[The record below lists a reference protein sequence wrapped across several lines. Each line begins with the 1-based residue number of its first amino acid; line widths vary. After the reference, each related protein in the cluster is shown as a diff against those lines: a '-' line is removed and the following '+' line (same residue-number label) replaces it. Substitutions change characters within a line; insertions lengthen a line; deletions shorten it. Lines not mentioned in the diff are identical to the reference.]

1 MPDLFDLTG
10 HVAVVTGSSRGIG
23 KAIAEAFAAHG
34 AAVILNANR
43 DVEATA
49 RAASEL
55 SERYSVPV
63 TYVVGDI
70 ARPETSANL
79 AKVALTQHKRLD
91 IWVNNAGVLIDALIG
106 MMPQQMVETTLG
118 TNIAGVLYGTQ
129 AAARVMQRS
138 GDGGSII
145 NLSSI
150 IGRFGNEGQLVYGA
164 SKAAVIGATL
174 SAAKELAPK
183 KIRVNAIAPG
193 FIETDMIKNL
203 TAEKH
208 AERIAS
214 IRIGRIGKP
223 EDIANT
229 ALFLASDLSS
239 YVTGQVIGVD
249 GGMSI

>member
-1 MPDLFDLTG
+1 MLDLFDLAG
-10 HVAVVTGSSRGIG
+10 RVAVVTGSSRGIG
-23 KAIAEAFAAHG
+23 KAIAEALAAHG

-43 DVEATA
+43 DAEATA

-55 SERYSVPV
+55 SGRYNVPV
-63 TYVVGDI
+63 TYVLGDI
-70 ARPETSANL
+70 AKPETSANL
-79 AKVALTQHKRLD
+79 AKAALTQHKRLD
-91 IWVNNAGVLIDALIG
+91 VWVNNAGVLIDALIG
-106 MMPQQMVETTLG
+106 MIPQQDVDKTLG
-118 TNIAGVLYGTQ
+118 ANVAGVLYGTQ
-129 AAARVMQRS
+129 AAARVMQRRNS
-138 GDGGSII
+138 GSIV
-145 NLSSI
+145 NLTSI

-183 KIRVNAIAPG
+183 NIRVNAIAPG

-203 TAEKH
+203 SLEKR
-208 AERIAS
+208 AERVAS
-214 IRIGRIGKP
+214 IRIGRIGTP

>member
-10 HVAVVTGSSRGIG
+10 RVAVVTGSSRGIG
-23 KAIAEAFAAHG
+23 RAIAEALATHG
-34 AAVILNANR
+34 AAVILNATR
-43 DVEATA
+43 DPEATA
-49 RAASEL
+49 REASDL

-63 TYVVGDI
+63 SYVIGDI
-70 ARPETSANL
+70 GQPETSANL
-79 AKVALTQHKRLD
+79 AKAALTQHKRLD

-106 MMPQQMVETTLG
+106 MIPQQDVDKTLG
-118 TNIAGVLYGTQ
+118 ANVAGVLYGTQ
-129 AAARVMQRS
+129 AAARVMQRRS
-138 GDGGSII
+138 SGSIV
-145 NLSSI
+145 NLTSI

-183 KIRVNAIAPG
+183 NIRVNAIAPG

-203 TAEKH
+203 TAEKR

-214 IRIGRIGKP
+214 IRMGRIGKP
-223 EDIANT
+223 QDIANT
-229 ALFLASDLSS
+229 TLFLASDLSS